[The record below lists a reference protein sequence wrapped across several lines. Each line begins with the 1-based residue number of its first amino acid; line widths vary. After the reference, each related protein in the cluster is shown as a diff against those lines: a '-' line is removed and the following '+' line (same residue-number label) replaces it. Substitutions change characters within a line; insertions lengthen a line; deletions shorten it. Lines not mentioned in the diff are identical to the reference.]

1 LNQEWKGVIPV
12 DANQIV
18 SAKVKETVTAARQA
32 LDSEDSLLFEN
43 FSQQIREL
51 EEMTREAFQLK
62 VWDDYKA
69 ILIKLENKETLTGDE
84 LEMLKLLIVGEARYY
99 LKYENNLE
107 DWRNELNRLSNE
119 IEWLDIGGLDD
130 IDSLLHLQALC
141 RDARGVLPDITFY
154 FAEKERLGR
163 FEAAVSGTLNNTARQ
178 TLIEVL
184 KAMMKS
190 NKM

>member
-1 LNQEWKGVIPV
+1 M

-163 FEAAVSGTLNNTARQ
+163 FEVAVSGTLNNTARQ